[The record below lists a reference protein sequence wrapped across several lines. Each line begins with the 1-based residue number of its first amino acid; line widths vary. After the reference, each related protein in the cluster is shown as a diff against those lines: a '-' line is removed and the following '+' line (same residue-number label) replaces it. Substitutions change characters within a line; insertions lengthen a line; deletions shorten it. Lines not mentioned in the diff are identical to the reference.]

1 MDSDMIIQIA
11 AIVVLVILSAYFSAT
26 ETAFTSLN
34 RIRIKNLAGEGSKK
48 AELVLKLENKY
59 DKLLTTILIGN
70 NLVNIAMTAI
80 ATVIFINIYGRYGA
94 TLATVVIT
102 IVVLIFGEISPKSL
116 AKESSESFAMRSAP
130 VIRVF
135 MIILTPVNF
144 VFTKWKLFLSK
155 MFKQGDSQSIT
166 EDELITIVEE
176 AETEGSIDNEQS
188 ELIQNAIE
196 FNDLTAAEVM
206 TPRVDITAVD
216 LDDTEEA
223 EIGEIFRETGFSR
236 LPAYE
241 HDLDNILGIINQKD
255 YHNYV
260 VGTEKTVSDFI
271 KPVVFVVE
279 TMKISEL
286 LKKMQHMKTHLAVIV
301 DEYGGTEGIVT
312 IEDIVEELVG
322 EIYDEHDAVMSQ
334 EIIPLQNGSYR
345 VMGSANISKVL
356 DYFGIT
362 EEQNVVT
369 VNGWAAVCLD
379 KIPEK
384 GNVFEA
390 VFGEKTF
397 KGRVTKAGGKKAKE
411 INLVVQDVL
420 DEDEKNKED
429 VK

>member
-1 MDSDMIIQIA
+1 
-11 AIVVLVILSAYFSAT
+11 
-26 ETAFTSLN
+26 
-34 RIRIKNLAGEGSKK
+34 
-48 AELVLKLENKY
+48 
-59 DKLLTTILIGN
+59 
-70 NLVNIAMTAI
+70 
-80 ATVIFINIYGRYGA
+80 
-94 TLATVVIT
+94 
-102 IVVLIFGEISPKSL
+102 
-116 AKESSESFAMRSAP
+116 MRSAP

-216 LDDTEEA
+216 LDDIEDA

-345 VMGSANISKVL
+345 IISSANISKVL

-369 VNGWAAVCLD
+369 VNG
-379 KIPEK
+379 
-384 GNVFEA
+384 
-390 VFGEKTF
+390 
-397 KGRVTKAGGKKAKE
+397 
-411 INLVVQDVL
+411 
-420 DEDEKNKED
+420 
-429 VK
+429 

>member
-176 AETEGSIDNEQS
+176 AETEGSIDNEAS
-188 ELIQNAIE
+188 INA
-196 FNDLTAAEVM
+196 
-206 TPRVDITAVD
+206 
-216 LDDTEEA
+216 
-223 EIGEIFRETGFSR
+223 SR
-236 LPAYE
+236 QG
-241 HDLDNILGIINQKD
+241 H
-255 YHNYV
+255 
-260 VGTEKTVSDFI
+260 
-271 KPVVFVVE
+271 
-279 TMKISEL
+279 
-286 LKKMQHMKTHLAVIV
+286 
-301 DEYGGTEGIVT
+301 
-312 IEDIVEELVG
+312 
-322 EIYDEHDAVMSQ
+322 
-334 EIIPLQNGSYR
+334 
-345 VMGSANISKVL
+345 
-356 DYFGIT
+356 
-362 EEQNVVT
+362 
-369 VNGWAAVCLD
+369 
-379 KIPEK
+379 
-384 GNVFEA
+384 
-390 VFGEKTF
+390 
-397 KGRVTKAGGKKAKE
+397 KKAMGL
-411 INLVVQDVL
+411 LVRFSSMHCCTSTL
-420 DEDEKNKED
+420 RLSNR
-429 VK
+429 

>member
-70 NLVNIAMTAI
+70 NLVNIAITAI

-166 EDELITIVEE
+166 KDELI
-176 AETEGSIDNEQS
+176 
-188 ELIQNAIE
+188 
-196 FNDLTAAEVM
+196 
-206 TPRVDITAVD
+206 
-216 LDDTEEA
+216 
-223 EIGEIFRETGFSR
+223 
-236 LPAYE
+236 
-241 HDLDNILGIINQKD
+241 K
-255 YHNYV
+255 
-260 VGTEKTVSDFI
+260 
-271 KPVVFVVE
+271 
-279 TMKISEL
+279 
-286 LKKMQHMKTHLAVIV
+286 
-301 DEYGGTEGIVT
+301 
-312 IEDIVEELVG
+312 
-322 EIYDEHDAVMSQ
+322 
-334 EIIPLQNGSYR
+334 
-345 VMGSANISKVL
+345 
-356 DYFGIT
+356 
-362 EEQNVVT
+362 
-369 VNGWAAVCLD
+369 
-379 KIPEK
+379 
-384 GNVFEA
+384 
-390 VFGEKTF
+390 
-397 KGRVTKAGGKKAKE
+397 
-411 INLVVQDVL
+411 
-420 DEDEKNKED
+420 
-429 VK
+429 